1 MINIE
6 KTFANKQEFCYWALG
21 IIKDDTLRHIIC
33 NVDNPKLFDYIRNS
47 SIYVVEELED
57 GSVAII
63 GTREIE
69 NRNEFL

>member
-6 KTFANKQEFCYWALG
+6 KTFANKQEFCYAHLG
-21 IIKDDTLRHIIC
+21 IIKDDSLKRAIC
-33 NVDNPKLFDYIRNS
+33 SVDNTKLFDYIRAS
-47 SIYVVEELED
+47 SIYVVEELGD
-57 GSVAII
+57 GSVQII